1 MMMTNSRPGHRSLG
15 MKLGIAAGLG
25 VIIWFLP
32 APDGVT
38 AAAWHLFAIFV
49 ATIMG
54 IVLEPL
60 PMGAVALLGIAA
72 ATLTRTLTLGEAL
85 SGFSNRIIWLV
96 VMAFFISRGFIK
108 TGLGARIAY
117 SFMSLLGRRT
127 LGLGYSMIATDLV
140 LAPVIPSITAR
151 AAAAPLLLAAGCLIL
166 ANLARRRRLKASST
180 CSPCRC
186 RGWSG

>member
-1 MMMTNSRPGHRSLG
+1 MMMTNSRPGYRLVG

-49 ATIMG
+49 ATIVG

-72 ATLTRTLTLGEAL
+72 TTLTHTLSLGEAL
-85 SGFSNRIIWLV
+85 SGFSNSVIWLG
-96 VMAFFISRGFIK
+96 IG
-108 TGLGARIAY
+108 GLWWK
-117 SFMSLLGRRT
+117 F
-127 LGLGYSMIATDLV
+127 
-140 LAPVIPSITAR
+140 
-151 AAAAPLLLAAGCLIL
+151 
-166 ANLARRRRLKASST
+166 LKI
-180 CSPCRC
+180 
-186 RGWSG
+186 W